1 TETACFPSRGGAR
14 SGADSDHSRPGTE
27 AGTAAT
33 RRVGLA
39 GRAVDELAAIPNISV
54 GLACDTADHIVTAGT
69 ALALDLA

>member
-1 TETACFPSRGGAR
+1 
-14 SGADSDHSRPGTE
+14 
-27 AGTAAT
+27 
-33 RRVGLA
+33 LA